1 MIKKQLNIRKATK
14 EDIDQIVTIEKVSFS
29 SPWTKE
35 TFLEEF
41 TNNLLAYYS
50 VVELKG
56 EIVGYTGMWIIL
68 DEAHITNVAIHPK
81 VRGLKLGE
89 LAMRYLMGI
98 AKYHGAK
105 RMTLEVRES
114 NKIAINLY
122 YKLKFKEH
130 GYRKNYYSDPVEDA
144 KIMWVEL

>member
-14 EDIDQIVTIEKVSFS
+14 EDIGQIIVIEKESFS
-29 SPWTKE
+29 SPWTEE

-41 TNNLLAYYS
+41 SNNLLAYYS
-50 VVELKG
+50 VVELEN

-81 VRGLKLGE
+81 ARGQKLGE
-89 LAMRYLMGI
+89 LAMRHLMGI

-105 RMTLEVRES
+105 RMTLEVRTS

-122 YKLKFKEH
+122 NKLNFKEY
-130 GYRKNYYSDPVEDA
+130 GYRKNYYSDPVENA
-144 KIMWVEL
+144 IIMWVDL